1 MTTGSINSI
10 RDGIVAVITLNRPE
24 DFNSFDETMMQAL
37 TGALSDA
44 RDDDSVRGVVLTGE
58 GRAFCAGGN
67 LKYVSGHERGAEYA
81 FRLVAGAFHQAVTE
95 IHRMKKP
102 VVAAVNGP
110 AAGGG
115 FSLAMAADF
124 RVMANSAVLK
134 LGYLSAGL
142 CIDGGG
148 TYTLPRL
155 VGAARAMEI
164 AALDEPI
171 EAQKARDLGLVTM
184 VVDTDRVVA
193 EAVALAKRVGSGPLF
208 AFGAIKGLFAD
219 AYENP
224 FETQL
229 EREQGLIARSGA
241 HPEGREG
248 MAAFVEKRKPKFS

>member
-1 MTTGSINSI
+1 MTGSIAVD
-10 RDGIVAVITLNRPE
+10 RDGAVAVVTLNRPE
-24 DFNSFDETMMQAL
+24 DFNSFDETMMRDL
-37 TGALSDA
+37 TGALLDA
-44 RDDDSVRGVVLTGE
+44 GDDDAVRGVVLTGA

-67 LKYVSGHERGAEYA
+67 LKYVSGHEQGPEFA

-102 VVAAVNGP
+102 VVAAINGP

-115 FSLAMAADF
+115 FSLVMAADF
-124 RVMANSAVLK
+124 RVMARNAVLK

-148 TYTLPRL
+148 THTLPRL
-155 VGAARAMEI
+155 VGTARAMEI
-164 AALDEPI
+164 AVFDEPI
-171 EAQKARDLGLVTM
+171 DAERAEAFGLATM
-184 VVDTDRVVA
+184 ITGDDRVVA

-208 AFGAIKGLFAD
+208 AFGAVKNLFAD
-219 AYENP
+219 AFETP

-229 EREQGLIARSGA
+229 ERERDLIARSGA